1 MNCAAFRREMYLR
14 EEEFEPARW
23 KEFQRHRS
31 SCAEC
36 SLEYRNLEKATEILA
51 RTSKAIP
58 LPPDPAKMATAVII
72 ELEKSM
78 PAAGST
84 KVFEAFDAFVGW
96 LGLSGVKVGI
106 VSLLVF
112 ICASFAVEY
121 TSGYFDIE
129 GLENSMTTYSAV
141 RTTGPAQILAGTDA
155 TDAVTA
161 LSKIVA
167 GEKSFFEV
175 SGDWVMIN
183 KNSLEKFI
191 LLYNDLQ
198 SIAPNFPPEFRAAHP
213 ELWKLLTQKKAPK
226 DLDTIIRE
234 RKSLI
239 RELNEL
245 IPQER
250 KTR

>member
-1 MNCAAFRREMYLR
+1 MEAVTRIGNLVPIPPNPSGMASAVIV
-14 EEEFEPARW
+14 
-23 KEFQRHRS
+23 EFQ
-31 SCAEC
+31 
-36 SLEYRNLEKATEILA
+36 KG
-51 RTSKAIP
+51 TS
-58 LPPDPAKMATAVII
+58 AVGSVKVYGSYDTFI
-72 ELEKSM
+72 E
-78 PAAGST
+78 
-84 KVFEAFDAFVGW
+84 W
-96 LGLSGVKVGI
+96 LGLTGVRVAI

-121 TSGYFDIE
+121 TSGYIDIE
-129 GLENSMTTYSAV
+129 GLENSMTTYSSA
-141 RTTGPAQILAGTDA
+141 RTTGPAQLLAGSDA
-155 TDAVTA
+155 TDLVAA
-161 LSKIVA
+161 LSKIVV

-198 SIAPNFPPEFRAAHP
+198 SIAPNLPPEFRAAHP
-213 ELWKLLTQKKAPK
+213 ELWKLLIQKRAPK

-250 KTR
+250 KTP